1 MFDDELLSLARALG
15 KALQAGNKKLA
26 VAESCTGGL
35 LAALLTEIAGSSE
48 WFDCGIVSY
57 SNQSKITN
65 LGVQAQTLDAFGAVS
80 EQTAAEMAHGALKRN
95 SGDIAISIT
104 GIAGPGGG
112 TAAKP
117 VGTVCFGWIGADVQ
131 AGTSTEHFAGDRS
144 QIRLQAVDTAIRK
157 LMAALETSNLH
168 IPDGPISQG

>member
-15 KALQAGNKKLA
+15 KALQAGNKKLT
-26 VAESCTGGL
+26 VVESCTGGL

-57 SNQSKITN
+57 SNNSKITL
-65 LGVQAQTLDAFGAVS
+65 LGVQVKTLDTFGAVS
-80 EQTAAEMAHGALKRN
+80 EQTAAEMAHGALQRG
-95 SGDIAISIT
+95 SSDIAISIT

-117 VGTVCFGWIGADVQ
+117 VGTVCFGWIGAGLK

-144 QIRLQAVDTAIRK
+144 KVRLQAVGKAVRK
-157 LMAALETSNLH
+157 LIAKLESLE
-168 IPDGPISQG
+168 PAG

>member
-1 MFDDELLSLARALG
+1 MFDDELLSLARTLG

-35 LAALLTEIAGSSE
+35 LAALVTDIAGSSE

-57 SNQSKITN
+57 SNQSKITL

-80 EQTAAEMAHGALKRN
+80 EQTAAEMAHGALQR
-95 SGDIAISIT
+95 SSSDIAISIT

-117 VGTVCFGWIGADVQ
+117 VGTVCFGWIGAGLPTV
-131 AGTSTEHFAGDRS
+131 TSTEHFAGDRS
-144 QIRLQAVDTAIRK
+144 QVRLQAVKAAVMK
-157 LMAALETSNLH
+157 LMTALESSNLQ
-168 IPDGPISQG
+168 DKS